1 MSGWEV
7 DYYSSQIDMMIAY
20 CIISL
25 LKVTSYKKY
34 LLGGLYKCLVGVD
47 RVSGHGDDGAVE
59 LGEVI
64 HPVGEGGEAL
74 SVDKVHRVEHQAD
87 ILLT

>member
-1 MSGWEV
+1 M
-7 DYYSSQIDMMIAY
+7 
-20 CIISL
+20 
-25 LKVTSYKKY
+25 
-34 LLGGLYKCLVGVD
+34 GVD

-74 SVDKVHRVEHQAD
+74 GVDKVHRVEHQAD
-87 ILLT
+87 ILLTWKEISWSS